1 MKSKKGL
8 INIKN
13 NNQKCFLQCHV
24 QHINPLKI
32 HPEKITQSV
41 RKLGS
46 DLDYDRI
53 KLHVDK
59 KDFDKIETKN
69 NICINVHCY
78 EKKLTF
84 LIHISDQ
91 TFKNSMDLLLLIDE
105 NKSHYVYIKDFHRF
119 MFYKAK
125 NKNKKYFNKS

>member
-1 MKSKKGL
+1 M
-8 INIKN
+8 
-13 NNQKCFLQCHV
+13 
-24 QHINPLKI
+24 
-32 HPEKITQSV
+32 QSD

-46 DLDYDRI
+46 NLDCDRI
-53 KLHVDK
+53 ELHVDR
-59 KDFDKIETKN
+59 KDFNKIETKN
-69 NICINVHCY
+69 NICIIVHCY

-125 NKNKKYFNKS
+125 NKNKKYFNKSWLQSFSSKNVLEEHKEDCLSINGA